1 MAEKESAMKKR
12 GEYAYV
18 SIYLATQALQ
28 ENLSLL
34 DPVKHKAARNMNL
47 ALLHIC
53 EGMERLS
60 GDLNLLHEKLQ
71 PILKQ
76 IADDQE
82 DVRKMTRK

>member
-1 MAEKESAMKKR
+1 MKHR
-12 GEYAYV
+12 DEYAYV
-18 SIYLATQALQ
+18 SIFHAMKALQ
-28 ENLSLL
+28 ENLGLL

-47 ALLHIC
+47 ALIHIC

-60 GDLNLLHEKLQ
+60 GDLTLLHEKLQ